1 MSLHQSSGE
10 TRLGVALASVT
21 MLMWGTL
28 PIALAI
34 LFDRLEP
41 ETLVWFRFVV
51 SSLVLGAV
59 LAFYGELPAAA
70 DLGRSGFVLLG
81 LAVVALTVNYVLFM
95 YGLDL
100 TSPAN
105 AQILIQMAPLLLAI
119 GGLVVFRERF
129 NRSQWTGL
137 ALLIAGLGI
146 FFSDQLIAL
155 FANAERY
162 LFGCAVMFAASLTW
176 AIYGL
181 AQKQLLTHLPSQALM
196 LCIYIGCALCLTP
209 LAEPQQ
215 IVALAGRDFALLLYC
230 ALNTI
235 LGYGAFAAAL
245 EHLEASRVSAVI
257 ALTPVASFVFI
268 AMTHALQPGLIAT
281 EHFSFPTLFGAGAV
295 VAGSILTSRA

>member
-1 MSLHQSSGE
+1 
-10 TRLGVALASVT
+10 

-59 LAFYGELPAAA
+59 LALSGGLPKAA
-70 DLGRSGFVLLG
+70 DLGRSGFILLG

-105 AQILIQMAPLLLAI
+105 AQILIQLAPLLLAL
-119 GGLVVFRERF
+119 GGLVVFREHF
-129 NRSQWTGL
+129 NRSQWMGI
-137 ALLIAGLGI
+137 AVLIAGLGI

-155 FANAERY
+155 VANAERY
-162 LFGCAVMFAASLTW
+162 LFGCAVMIAASLTW

-215 IVALAGRDFALLLYC
+215 IVALTGSDFALLLYC

-245 EHLEASRVSAVI
+245 EHLEASKVSAVI
-257 ALTPVASFVFI
+257 ALTPVASFIFI
-268 AMTHALQPGLIAT
+268 AMTHAIQPGLIAV
-281 EHFSFPTLFGAGAV
+281 EHFSFPTLLGAGAV
-295 VAGSILTSRA
+295 VAGSILTARA